1 MFITKGKNYSK
12 MKRYIEFGIS
22 SFLFAYFRL
31 FSFMVYNSTFYFEFP
46 PCCKDKTQLT
56 KHSVFLTGVAS
67 AAILVVGLT
76 IYICNMYICTYLPL
90 LYFSY
95 TIFVVVL
102 LLDGQCG
109 TAVGATTIY
118 PFVCIDSMV
127 LIVVLQQHSIHL
139 YV

>member
-1 MFITKGKNYSK
+1 
-12 MKRYIEFGIS
+12 
-22 SFLFAYFRL
+22 
-31 FSFMVYNSTFYFEFP
+31 MVYNSTFYFEFP

-109 TAVGATTIY
+109 AAVGAATIY
-118 PFVCIDSMV
+118 PFVCIDSRAATSFYTFV
-127 LIVVLQQHSIHL
+127 CLVALLPDGQPRGN
-139 YV
+139 